1 MLTLLED
8 LKLVSP
14 EFNITVLTDADVDNA
29 SIFKNNNNNMAV
41 VAMHKLLA
49 VVLAI
54 TRMML

>member
-29 SIFKNNNNNMAV
+29 SIFKNNNNNGRSSNAQIISSSI
-41 VAMHKLLA
+41 
-49 VVLAI
+49 AI